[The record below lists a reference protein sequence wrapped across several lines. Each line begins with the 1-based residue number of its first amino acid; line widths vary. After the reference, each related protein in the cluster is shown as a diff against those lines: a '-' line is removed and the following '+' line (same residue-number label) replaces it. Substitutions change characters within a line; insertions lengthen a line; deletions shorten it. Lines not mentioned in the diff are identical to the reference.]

1 MLFSQL
7 IRIQLHKTALTSFDM
22 KHERL
27 TRLRSFFQIKHFN
40 RIQLSNV
47 FRFETVGNFESNYGK
62 IFPVLDLFSRNDFL
76 GKNHFMKQSV

>member
-7 IRIQLHKTALTSFDM
+7 IRIQLHKTALTSCDM

-40 RIQLSNV
+40 RISIIERFSIRNRWQ
-47 FRFETVGNFESNYGK
+47 FRKQFRENFSSFGS
-62 IFPVLDLFSRNDFL
+62 IFQ
-76 GKNHFMKQSV
+76 K